1 MSLHLFQYNKQCH
14 PQFFIRTSLPYPLL
28 SIFSVFPLFPPMERA
43 QWFLQSPVQSS
54 ASHLSGEWVLRWPFQ
69 KWQDLA
75 KKLLHPNTSF
85 LQHYCRLTLSGFPT
99 SCGGSNLRC
108 TEQPKAVQ
116 CCSTCPNTAFL
127 PVVNGSVLGLLLP
140 LNEPLYMNQCVHK
153 HRDMVS
159 GHGHDGSAVGLD
171 DCSGLF
177 SPLWFRDSMNIFVIM
192 HTAEDSFICCSYHY
206 SWLLR
211 SSLVEFLMHLYF
223 TTPSFYQINEKN
235 FNWNQPKCFCSYG
248 YEYLGAP
255 SVSWLAECPCCAWW
269 PCLAMC
275 PLSFQKQ
282 STPQHRTFHSYRQ
295 ETPTPFLFA

>member
-75 KKLLHPNTSF
+75 KKLLHPNTLF
-85 LQHYCRLTLSGFPT
+85 LQQYCRLTLSGFPT

-177 SPLWFRDSMNIFVIM
+177 QHQWFYRSCGDCKVCTAPSSPLCMRIHLKSILPLCRTFTLSMSEKHKPWIITKLIWLQAVPIQVGGKNEETTARVMKERDKIRHLN
-192 HTAEDSFICCSYHY
+192 CN
-206 SWLLR
+206 LL
-211 SSLVEFLMHLYF
+211 
-223 TTPSFYQINEKN
+223 QINIKSRTKN
-235 FNWNQPKCFCSYG
+235 SVVCSNSQ
-248 YEYLGAP
+248 L
-255 SVSWLAECPCCAWW
+255 
-269 PCLAMC
+269 
-275 PLSFQKQ
+275 
-282 STPQHRTFHSYRQ
+282 
-295 ETPTPFLFA
+295 